1 MKTALSIALA
11 ALSASALTLAGHS
24 WWTERSRATQ
34 TAVLSATPLAP
45 SAASAATSGEAAPA
59 SLAAAPLS
67 GQATPAA
74 ALDAAL
80 ETRVLALED
89 QLAALLEQG
98 TWVSTPDAGSEAGAA
113 LVLGEAPSAAARELV
128 LGALAEER
136 AAQAQ
141 QRARDAQAWA
151 EQRAEARADALALE
165 LGLAGA
171 DRDALAGLL
180 KDEHARLR
188 ELRAQLGF
196 EPGELPSPQQALEQR
211 EALRAGLDEIR
222 AWKSVELASRLG
234 SEAAQ
239 AVQALEGRRARGR
252 GNRAR

>member
-1 MKTALSIALA
+1 MKTALSIALS

-24 WWTERSRATQ
+24 WWSARSRAPQ
-34 TAVLSATPLAP
+34 HAALSPAP
-45 SAASAATSGEAAPA
+45 QVSSAASAAPARAATPA
-59 SLAAAPLS
+59 SSAAAPLTE
-67 GQATPAA
+67 QASPAS

-80 ETRVLALED
+80 ETRVLALEE

-98 TWVSTPDAGSEAGAA
+98 AWLNEPGAARDTGAA

-128 LGALAEER
+128 QGALAEER

-196 EPGELPSPQQALEQR
+196 EPGELQSPQQALEQR

-239 AVQALEGRRARGR
+239 AVQALEGRRGRGR